1 MVDVLPGSHSND
13 SSSNPENC
21 CPEQKDD
28 NTEQLIL
35 KQEQA
40 KSFSHEY
47 LTPTITKLNPRAGQG
62 LPLAADEENTYQPLI
77 PPRFAAVGDDK
88 SEYQSLT
95 LKTHTLPAKFSVS
108 PMGPAP
114 PAIPPKPKAI

>member
-1 MVDVLPGSHSND
+1 MVDVLPGSHND

-21 CPEQKDD
+21 CPEH
-28 NTEQLIL
+28 LSL

-40 KSFSHEY
+40 KSFPYECPTS
-47 LTPTITKLNPRAGQG
+47 TITKLSPRAGQG
-62 LPLAADEENTYQPLI
+62 QPLAADEENTYQPLI

-95 LKTHTLPAKFSVS
+95 LKTHMLPAKFSVS
-108 PMGPAP
+108 PTRPVP
-114 PAIPPKPKAI
+114 PAIPTKPKAV

>member
-1 MVDVLPGSHSND
+1 MVDVPPGSHND

-28 NTEQLIL
+28 NTEHLFL

-40 KSFSHEY
+40 KSFPHEY
-47 LTPTITKLNPRAGQG
+47 LTSTITKLSPRAGQG
-62 LPLAADEENTYQPLI
+62 RPLAADEENTYQPLI

-95 LKTHTLPAKFSVS
+95 LKTHTLPAKFNVS

-114 PAIPPKPKAI
+114 PAIPPKPKAV